1 MLGHNPVL
9 AEIVLDRILTIVQT
23 NARELQ
29 IHGVIRGLAVEDMN
43 ALSPHLRNDLIQ
55 QHVDMLDW
63 WLTGSW
69 RDELHRAEF
78 VYGTPPAAPP
88 LSVDGATVVVA
99 GQEWQEPG
107 GAPQQTRLSPR
118 DSVDSVTGYDE
129 QPDGM

>member
-1 MLGHNPVL
+1 MLGPNPAL
-9 AEIVLDRILTIVQT
+9 AEIVLDRILTVVHT
-23 NARELQ
+23 HAHDLQ

-43 ALSPHLRNDLIQ
+43 ALSPHLRNGLIE

-69 RDELHRAEF
+69 RVDLRRAEF

-88 LSVDGATVVVA
+88 LSVEDATVVVA
-99 GQEWQEPG
+99 GQERQQPG
-107 GAPQQTRLSPR
+107 GAPQETRLSPR

-129 QPDGM
+129 QVG